1 MQSLRSRYLHPVNQR
16 GARANDYM
24 ALVDDVT
31 VRHELITGSEHS
43 SRPGGQESG
52 STRRYDPILEVI
64 PKDACHQARGRGV
77 GLQHE
82 GIGGCFRHG
91 VRVEVLS
98 RHMRR
103 GLHSVIETVPN
114 HSLELSR
121 RCLVGRSLLG
131 CHELQ
136 TEASKTKPGTR
147 PDDDGGGGRV
157 DEARHPTLLRF
168 K

>member
-64 PKDACHQARGRGV
+64 PKDACHQARGGRV

-82 GIGGCFRHG
+82 RIGCRFRHG
-91 VRVEVLS
+91 VRVEVLI
-98 RHMRR
+98 RDMHRV
-103 GLHSVIETVPN
+103 LHFVNETALN
-114 HSLELSR
+114 HSLE
-121 RCLVGRSLLG
+121 
-131 CHELQ
+131 
-136 TEASKTKPGTR
+136 
-147 PDDDGGGGRV
+147 
-157 DEARHPTLLRF
+157 
-168 K
+168 